1 MSSDLPF
8 LQWIRSS
15 TSGLATSSNNSNWV
29 VLIPNTFL
37 KEYCVWRV
45 NKQEHTSMV
54 LRRIETIIA
63 VTIIY
68 EIAVEKNSLVAAFRY
83 LLGSVLFCDFQHSL
97 TAINWAH
104 EKGGG
109 NTNQVWVAS
118 LFYIFIKHTY
128 LLVFPISVSFKTIRS
143 MQLNGGAADHLN
155 TAFLILWSK
164 GPYTAVHLQ

>member
-1 MSSDLPF
+1 MKSLSKKFFGSRFQVFAGFSIVLWFSAQFNSDKLSS
-8 LQWIRSS
+8 W
-15 TSGLATSSNNSNWV
+15 
-29 VLIPNTFL
+29 
-37 KEYCVWRV
+37 
-45 NKQEHTSMV
+45 
-54 LRRIETIIA
+54 
-63 VTIIY
+63 
-68 EIAVEKNSLVAAFRY
+68 
-83 LLGSVLFCDFQHSL
+83 
-97 TAINWAH
+97 
-104 EKGGG
+104 KGGG